1 MASIFDDVEPGPPI
15 EVFALNKAFLED
27 NSPDK
32 VNLGVGAY
40 RTEEGKPWVL
50 PVVKKAEKAIVEDE
64 TLNHEYLPVLG
75 LDSFSSAATG
85 LLLGDDSI
93 QIKNKNAFGIQ
104 TLSGTGALRLGAEFL
119 ARVMDRRVFYF
130 SEPTWENHLKVFMS
144 AGFTD
149 GRTYRYWDPQTRQID
164 FDGFVADLKNAPEG
178 AVIILHACAHNPTG
192 CDPTKEQWVKLAD
205 VIEEKKLFPFFD
217 SAYQG
222 FASGDP
228 VHDAFAVRYFVERGF
243 ELFCSQS
250 FAKNFGLYN
259 ERVGNLTVVQRNP
272 KLTAT
277 MQSRFT
283 LLVRF
288 MYSNP
293 PAFGGRIVGKVLN
306 TPELRQEWMDSI
318 RIMSSRIIKMRNL
331 LKEELINLKTPG
343 TWEHITQQ
351 IGMFSYTGLNE
362 TQVKILIDKYHIYLL
377 SSGRINMCGLN
388 EKNYKYVA
396 KAIYETILATKDSE
410 VSKL

>member
-1 MASIFDDVEPGPPI
+1 MASIFDGVEKGAPI

-27 NSPDK
+27 TCSDK

-50 PVVKKAEKAIVEDE
+50 PVVKKAEKAVVDDA

-75 LDSFSSAATG
+75 LDTYAAAATG
-85 LLLGDDSI
+85 LLLGEDSL

-119 ARVMDRRVFYF
+119 AIVMGRRTFYY
-130 SEPTWENHLKVFMS
+130 SDPTWENHQKVFLS

-149 GRTYRYWDPQTRQID
+149 GHYYRYWDPQLRGID
-164 FDGFVADLKNAPEG
+164 FDGLISDLKKAPEG
-178 AVIILHACAHNPTG
+178 SVIILHACAHNPTG
-192 CDPTKEQWVKLAD
+192 CDPTKEQWVKIAD

-243 ELFCSQS
+243 ELFCAQS

-259 ERVGNLTVVQRNP
+259 ERIGNLTVVQRNP
-272 KLTAT
+272 ATTAAI
-277 MQSRFT
+277 QSRMT

-306 TPELRQEWMDSI
+306 NAELRQEWMESI
-318 RIMSSRIIKMRNL
+318 KTMSSRIIKMRSL
-331 LKEELINLKTPG
+331 LRGELEKLGTPG
-343 TWEHITQQ
+343 TWEHITNQ

-362 TQVKILIDKYHIYLL
+362 EQVKIMIEKYHIYLL
-377 SSGRINMCGLN
+377 ASGRINMCGLN
-388 EKNYKYVA
+388 EKNVKYVA
-396 KAIYETILATKDSE
+396 NAIYESILATK
-410 VSKL
+410 L

>member
-1 MASIFDDVEPGPPI
+1 MASIFEKVEMGPPI

-27 NSPDK
+27 SSPDK

-50 PVVKKAEKAIVEDE
+50 PVVKKAEKAIVDDA

-93 QIKNKNAFGIQ
+93 QIKNGNAFGIQ

-119 ARVMDRRVFYF
+119 ARVMDRRIFYY
-130 SEPTWENHLKVFMS
+130 SDPTWENHQKVFLS

-149 GRTYRYWDPQTRQID
+149 GRSYRYWDPKTRAID
-164 FDGFVADLKNAPEG
+164 FEGFTEDLKNAPEG

-222 FASGDP
+222 FASGNP
-228 VHDAFAVRYFVERGF
+228 VQDAFAVRYFVERGF

-259 ERVGNLTVVQRNP
+259 ERVGNLTVVQRS
-272 KLTAT
+272 KAT
-277 MQSRFT
+277 SAAVQSRMT

-318 RIMSSRIIKMRNL
+318 RLMSSRIIKMRNY
-331 LKEELINLKTPG
+331 LKEDLISLKTPG
-343 TWEHITQQ
+343 NWDHITNQ

-362 TQVKILIDKYHIYLL
+362 DQVKLLVEKYHIYLL
-377 SSGRINMCGLN
+377 KSGRINMCGLN

-396 KAIYETILATKDSE
+396 TSIHAVIIATKGSHI
-410 VSKL
+410 

>member
-1 MASIFDDVEPGPPI
+1 
-15 EVFALNKAFLED
+15 
-27 NSPDK
+27 
-32 VNLGVGAY
+32 
-40 RTEEGKPWVL
+40 VL

-75 LDSFSSAATG
+75 LESFSSAATG
-85 LLLGDDSI
+85 LLLGEDSI

-104 TLSGTGALRLGAEFL
+104 TLSGTGALRVGAEFL
-119 ARVMDRRVFYF
+119 AQVMGRRVFYY
-130 SEPTWENHLKVFMS
+130 SDPTWENHQKVFLS

-149 GRTYRYWDPQTRQID
+149 GRSYRYWDAKTRQID
-164 FDGFVADLKNAPEG
+164 FEGFVADLKNAPEG

-228 VHDAFAVRYFVERGF
+228 VFDSFAVRYFVERGF

-259 ERVGNLTVVQRNP
+259 ERVGNLTVVQSNP
-272 KLTAT
+272 ETTAAV
-277 MQSRFT
+277 QSRMT

-306 TPELRQEWMDSI
+306 TPDLRQEWMDSI
-318 RIMSSRIIKMRNL
+318 RTMSSRIIKMRNL
-331 LKEELINLKTPG
+331 LKAELINLKTPG

-351 IGMFSYTGLNE
+351 IGMFSYTGLSE
-362 TQVKILIDKYHIYLL
+362 TQVKMLIEKYHIYLL

-396 KAIYETILATKDSE
+396 NSIHETINATK
-410 VSKL
+410 L